1 MIVLTC
7 VCEGQLVV
15 IYSSNMAVLGF
26 VALKKKPKN
35 KEARSSDGYGDKS
48 DSTWF

>member
-26 VALKKKPKN
+26 VALKKKQKT
-35 KEARSSDGYGDKS
+35 KKQEAVTGLWR
-48 DSTWF
+48 